1 MASASTGQQAHTAAE
16 QYEYDY
22 DYIPPL
28 ALIKSVPG
36 LGFSLEWAVLV
47 FAVGLRV
54 LVNLIALK
62 IDKDLTDIDRELA
75 DIIKGIEN
83 RDLKATLLALL
94 AVVVEIATAYADFR
108 VLEQQVKAIA
118 ADIGSGNYDKAKQDF
133 AALLITLARLISAG
147 LPSGPAKSLD
157 DYKNLFKTLPL
168 PPIADTFQDDTVFAD
183 MRVAGPNPLV
193 IVKMT
198 GPIAK
203 FPVTNQQFQSVM
215 GNNDDLD
222 TAIAQGRVYIA
233 DYAALDWLVNGS
245 YLT

>member
-1 MASASTGQQAHTAAE
+1 MASASTGQQSHTAAE

-94 AVVVEIATAYADFR
+94 AVVVEIAAAYADFR

-133 AALLITLARLISAG
+133 AALLTTLARLISAG
-147 LPSGPAKSLD
+147 LPSGRPRASTITRTSSRPCRCRRLQTRS
-157 DYKNLFKTLPL
+157 KTTPCLPICAS
-168 PPIADTFQDDTVFAD
+168 P
-183 MRVAGPNPLV
+183 
-193 IVKMT
+193 
-198 GPIAK
+198 GPI
-203 FPVTNQQFQSVM
+203 
-215 GNNDDLD
+215 
-222 TAIAQGRVYIA
+222 R
-233 DYAALDWLVNGS
+233 W
-245 YLT
+245 

>member
-94 AVVVEIATAYADFR
+94 AVVVEIATGYADFR

-118 ADIGSGNYDKAKQDF
+118 ADIGSGNS
-133 AALLITLARLISAG
+133 IGPSRISQR
-147 LPSGPAKSLD
+147 
-157 DYKNLFKTLPL
+157 F
-168 PPIADTFQDDTVFAD
+168 
-183 MRVAGPNPLV
+183 
-193 IVKMT
+193 
-198 GPIAK
+198 
-203 FPVTNQQFQSVM
+203 
-215 GNNDDLD
+215 
-222 TAIAQGRVYIA
+222 
-233 DYAALDWLVNGS
+233 
-245 YLT
+245 

>member
-22 DYIPPL
+22 DYLPPL

-94 AVVVEIATAYADFR
+94 AVVVEIA
-108 VLEQQVKAIA
+108 A
-118 ADIGSGNYDKAKQDF
+118 A
-133 AALLITLARLISAG
+133 
-147 LPSGPAKSLD
+147 
-157 DYKNLFKTLPL
+157 
-168 PPIADTFQDDTVFAD
+168 
-183 MRVAGPNPLV
+183 
-193 IVKMT
+193 
-198 GPIAK
+198 
-203 FPVTNQQFQSVM
+203 
-215 GNNDDLD
+215 
-222 TAIAQGRVYIA
+222 
-233 DYAALDWLVNGS
+233 
-245 YLT
+245 